1 MHLGH
6 AAPTSE
12 FCLHETL
19 SFDGFDS
26 GVAAS
31 TGTANAE
38 RTVPN
43 ETRDE
48 TSSTSPSLRPVSC
61 YEHAIALLLCKP
73 GRYIG

>member
-19 SFDGFDS
+19 WFDGFDS
-26 GVAAS
+26 GVAGS

-43 ETRDE
+43 ETSGVL
-48 TSSTSPSLRPVSC
+48 T
-61 YEHAIALLLCKP
+61 
-73 GRYIG
+73 